1 MLSTKAP
8 PIAFPVSGK
17 SLLLPAL
24 LLAALVHAAAAA
36 AQPIIPRPPE
46 IAASS
51 YILMDAGTGHVILEN
66 NATEALPPASLTKIM
81 TAYIAIEEIV
91 SGNLSLEEEVHI
103 SEKAWRMDGSKM
115 FVGVDTY
122 VSVEDLLRGIIIQS
136 GNDAS
141 VAIAEHIAG
150 SEDAFA
156 DMMNQY
162 AEVLGLEQ
170 SFFMNSSGLDS
181 DEYYNQM
188 SARDLALLSRATIGN
203 HPEFYP
209 MYAEREFTYNDIR
222 QPNRN
227 TLLFRDRNVDGL
239 KTGWTDRAGY
249 CLVTSA
255 ERDGMRLI
263 AVVMGTESENARAVE
278 TQKMLTYG
286 FRYYE
291 TWKLND
297 SGQVLTSVP
306 IWSGERDSL
315 DLGLNEE
322 VHVTIQRGRGEELE
336 AAVNV
341 DEIIYAPVESGQ
353 IMGTVEITL
362 DGEPV
367 YSGEIAALHGV
378 ARGGVMKRMTDW
390 FSLRFSNLLAN

>member
-1 MLSTKAP
+1 MF
-8 PIAFPVSGK
+8 FPSAHQ
-17 SLLLPAL
+17 SLIRIPCRAWRTLFACAMAL
-24 LLAALVHAAAAA
+24 NATFAS
-36 AQPIIPRPPE
+36 AQSIIPRAPD

-51 YILMDAGTGHVILEN
+51 YILVDAATGHVIMEEN
-66 NATEALPPASLTKIM
+66 AAEALPPASLTKIM
-81 TAYIAIEEIV
+81 TAYIAIEEII
-91 SGNLSLEEEVHI
+91 SGNLAMEDEAHI

-115 FVGVDTY
+115 FVGVNTR
-122 VSVEDLLRGIIIQS
+122 VSVADLLRGIIIQS

-162 AEVLGLEQ
+162 AEALGLEQ

-181 DEYYNQM
+181 DEYYNTM
-188 SARDLALLSRATIGN
+188 SARDLALLARATITR
-203 HPEFYP
+203 HAEYYP

-227 TLLFRDRNVDGL
+227 TLLFRNANVDGL

-263 AVVMGTESENARAVE
+263 AVVMGTESEAARAIE
-278 TQKMLTYG
+278 SQKMLAYG

-291 TWKLND
+291 TWRLND
-297 SGQVLTSVP
+297 AGQTFASVPVWSGQ
-306 IWSGERDSL
+306 RDTL
-315 DLGLNEE
+315 DLGIDGE
-322 VHVTIQRGRGEELE
+322 VLLTIQRGRGENLE
-336 AAVNV
+336 ASINV
-341 DEIIYAPVESGQ
+341 DEVIYAPIEAGQ
-353 IMGTVEITL
+353 VMGSIDISL
-362 DGEPV
+362 DGEIV
-367 YSGEIAALHGV
+367 HSDEIIALRAV
-378 ARGGVMKRMTDW
+378 ERGGVMKRMTDW
-390 FSLRFSNLLAN
+390 FSLRFNELLAN

>member
-1 MLSTKAP
+1 MFTPSAHQ
-8 PIAFPVSGK
+8 
-17 SLLLPAL
+17 SLINIPRRTWRL
-24 LLAALVHAAAAA
+24 LLACAMGLSATFAG
-36 AQPIIPRPPE
+36 AQNIIPRAPD

-51 YILMDAGTGHVILEN
+51 YILVDAATGHVIMEE
-66 NATEALPPASLTKIM
+66 NATEAVPPASLTKIM
-81 TAYIAIEEIV
+81 TAYIAIEEIIN
-91 SGNLSLEEEVHI
+91 GNLAMEDEVHI

-115 FVGVDTY
+115 FVGVNTR
-122 VSVEDLLRGIIIQS
+122 VSVADLLRGIIIQS

-170 SFFMNSSGLDS
+170 TFFMNSSGLDS
-181 DEYYNQM
+181 DEFYNTM
-188 SARDLALLSRATIGN
+188 SARDLALLARATITR
-203 HPEFYP
+203 HAEYYP

-227 TLLFRDRNVDGL
+227 TLLFRNANVDGL

-263 AVVMGTESENARAVE
+263 AVVMGTESEDARAIE
-278 TQKMLTYG
+278 SQKMLAYG

-291 TWKLND
+291 TWRLND
-297 SGQVLTSVP
+297 AGQTFASVP
-306 IWSGERDSL
+306 VWSGRRDTL
-315 DLGLNEE
+315 DLGIDGE
-322 VHVTIQRGRGEELE
+322 VLLTIQRGRGEDLE
-336 AAVNV
+336 ASINV
-341 DEIIYAPVESGQ
+341 DEVIYAPIEAGQ
-353 IMGTVEITL
+353 VMGSIDISL
-362 DGEPV
+362 DGEIV
-367 YSGEIAALHGV
+367 HSDEIIALRAV
-378 ARGGVMKRMTDW
+378 ERGGVMKRMTDW
-390 FSLRFSNLLAN
+390 FSLRFSELLAN

>member
-1 MLSTKAP
+1 MLSSRVPSIEP
-8 PIAFPVSGK
+8 PAFGK
-17 SLLLPAL
+17 RLLLPAL
-24 LLAALVHAAAAA
+24 FLAALVHAAAAA

-46 IAASS
+46 VAASS
-51 YILMDAGTGHVILEN
+51 YILMDASTGHVILEN

-81 TAYIAIEEIV
+81 TAYIAIEEII
-91 SGNLSLEEEVHI
+91 SGNLSLDEEVHI

-181 DEYYNQM
+181 DEYYNRM
-188 SARDLALLSRATIGN
+188 SARDLALLSRASIGN

-306 IWSGERDSL
+306 IWSGERDTL
-315 DLGLNEE
+315 DLGMNEE
-322 VHVTIQRGRGEELE
+322 VRVTIQRGRGEELE

-341 DEIIYAPVESGQ
+341 DEVIYAPVETGQ
-353 IMGTVEITL
+353 IMGTVEVTL

-367 YSGEIAALHGV
+367 YSGEVAALHGV

-390 FSLRFSNLLAN
+390 FSLRFSNLLSN

>member
-1 MLSTKAP
+1 MLSSRAP
-8 PIAFPVSGK
+8 SIEFPAFGK
-17 SLLLPAL
+17 RFLLPAL
-24 LLAALVHAAAAA
+24 FLAALVHAAVAA

-51 YILMDAGTGHVILEN
+51 YILMDASTGHVILEN

-81 TAYIAIEEIV
+81 TAYIAIEEVI
-91 SGNLSLEEEVHI
+91 SGNLSLDEEVHI

-170 SFFMNSSGLDS
+170 SYFWNSSGLDS
-181 DEYYNQM
+181 DEQYNLM

-306 IWSGERDSL
+306 IWSGERDTL
-315 DLGLNEE
+315 DLGLSEE
-322 VHVTIQRGRGEELE
+322 VRVTIQRGRGEELE

-341 DEIIYAPVESGQ
+341 DEIIYAPIEAGQ
-353 IMGTVEITL
+353 IMGTVDITL

-367 YSGEIAALHGV
+367 YSGEVAALQGV

-390 FSLRFSNLLAN
+390 FSLRLSNLLSN